1 FVSEPSF
8 LLKKYHGGHVVIRL
22 ALGGATK
29 VLKSSELKI
38 AVFKNLNA
46 NLRTCVKLQLSI
58 NVHDEKICANWKEA
72 EIRELLTNQLAG
84 FFLLHPMTITEAERR
99 QKAALIEE
107 VKTHSQEQVEQKVAL

>member
-1 FVSEPSF
+1 MVTASF

-29 VLKSSELKI
+29 VLRSSELKI

-46 NLRTCVKLQLSI
+46 NLRTCVKLQL
-58 NVHDEKICANWKEA
+58 
-72 EIRELLTNQLAG
+72 

-107 VKTHSQEQVEQKVAL
+107 VKTHSQEQVEQKEAL